1 MFSEQSTTRTRN
13 RITPRRTA
21 CTWAGT
27 KQHRQRR
34 HLRGHAGGRDPGREC
49 TRAARAAA
57 WGYLTVSATPRSR
70 AAVLRAGFL
79 TTRSSPFSSSRKR
92 SSGIS
97 CICMGPDHR
106 AILRPVRTVLL
117 ARSPRRFFPSF
128 HEPFPRTRQCA
139 VLGCRP
145 VPTSA
150 RAFASVRLLRAR
162 HPCHARSRSLPLS
175 PALFVDLPC
184 RACCRASKVEWGI

>member
-34 HLRGHAGGRDPGREC
+34 HLRGHAGGRDHGREC

-79 TTRSSPFSSSRKR
+79 ITRSSPFSSSRKR

-106 AILRPVRTVLL
+106 AILRRIAHSPVWPGAELPCPLTNPSENAECCDSARYWAIGLCVRVYARLPACACCVHGTPVTRSL
-117 ARSPRRFFPSF
+117 ARSLF
-128 HEPFPRTRQCA
+128 
-139 VLGCRP
+139 RP
-145 VPTSA
+145 
-150 RAFASVRLLRAR
+150 
-162 HPCHARSRSLPLS
+162 
-175 PALFVDLPC
+175 LF
-184 RACCRASKVEWGI
+184 W

>member
-34 HLRGHAGGRDPGREC
+34 HLRGHAGGRDHGREC

-79 TTRSSPFSSSRKR
+79 ITRSSPFSSSRKR

-106 AILRPVRTVLL
+106 AILRRIAHSPVFG
-117 ARSPRRFFPSF
+117 RRRAPLPS
-128 HEPFPRTRQCA
+128 HEPFRKCRMLRQCA
-139 VLGCRP
+139 VLGYRP
-145 VPTSA
+145 MCTCV
-150 RAFASVRLLRAR
+150 RAFASVRLLRAW
-162 HPCHARSRSLPLS
+162 HPCHALSRSLPLS
-175 PALFVDLPC
+175 PALLVDFPC
-184 RACCRASKVEWGI
+184 RACFHASQ